1 MRGDAERALDAGCDD
16 YDTKPVEIKRLLG
29 KIEILLESTRETTA
43 EPGARTSR
51 SETAPATSPPAPG
64 AADSGSRAAA
74 PPPPPPP
81 PPPAPPPAD
90 ERPVAHRAE
99 PTEPPAKGPYSTV
112 PLPPIPD
119 DDAEHGEVHPTV
131 VLPADWE
138 ERAAT
143 DDDRRERRAEPA
155 GAEERRRRPES
166 EPDRDR

>member
-1 MRGDAERALDAGCDD
+1 
-16 YDTKPVEIKRLLG
+16 
-29 KIEILLESTRETTA
+29 
-43 EPGARTSR
+43 
-51 SETAPATSPPAPG
+51 
-64 AADSGSRAAA
+64 
-74 PPPPPPP
+74 
-81 PPPAPPPAD
+81 
-90 ERPVAHRAE
+90 
-99 PTEPPAKGPYSTV
+99 V